1 MNLWKS
7 IFMECSSHIV
17 PHFGVGGH
25 IYTNDVGMKIFT
37 YSIKPENVSTLDRGY
52 RNLPWMLL

>member
-1 MNLWKS
+1 
-7 IFMECSSHIV
+7 MECSSHIV